1 MASARS
7 SFIGKTNVAKS
18 GNVAHPGKDAPVDG
32 AHEANLVAEPGIE
45 YPSAMTTDVLP
56 LFAAGLVLGVSL
68 AAPPGPV
75 MAIMAT
81 ASAQGR
87 PRESVATA
95 MGGIVGDAVWLLM
108 AVAGF
113 VTVLRANPRII
124 GALGII
130 GGAMLLWMAWQGF
143 RSARRGIADS
153 TIKGSFRVGFATVLS
168 SPYSFAWW
176 VASGPIV
183 ISTLRVPGIV
193 GLFFSLVV
201 YTVTF
206 SYALSWLGARVK
218 HAALVVAYIGVAM
231 LSLFGGYFIQEGIR
245 LLRG

>member
-1 MASARS
+1 MM
-7 SFIGKTNVAKS
+7 N
-18 GNVAHPGKDAPVDG
+18 
-32 AHEANLVAEPGIE
+32 E
-45 YPSAMTTDVLP
+45 MLP
-56 LFAAGLVLGVSL
+56 LFGAGLVLGVSL

-87 PRESVATA
+87 PRESVVTA
-95 MGGIVGDAVWLLM
+95 MGAIVGDAVWLLF

-113 VTVLRANPRII
+113 VTVLRSYPRVI
-124 GALGII
+124 GALGIV
-130 GGAMLLWMAWQGF
+130 GGVMLLWMAWQGF

-153 TIKGSFRVGFATVLS
+153 TLRGSFRLGFATVLS

-193 GLFFSLVV
+193 GLFVSLVA

-218 HAALVVAYIGVAM
+218 HAALVVAYVGVAM
-231 LSLFGGYFIQEGIR
+231 LSIFGVYFVLEGTR

>member
-1 MASARS
+1 MA
-7 SFIGKTNVAKS
+7 
-18 GNVAHPGKDAPVDG
+18 
-32 AHEANLVAEPGIE
+32 
-45 YPSAMTTDVLP
+45 TDPLP
-56 LFAAGLVLGVSL
+56 LFAAGMVLGLSL

-87 PRESVATA
+87 PRESVVTA
-95 MGGIVGDAVWLLM
+95 MGAILGDAVWLVFAL
-108 AVAGF
+108 AGF
-113 VTVLRANPRII
+113 IAVLQSHTRVI
-124 GALGII
+124 GALAIL

-153 TIKGSFRVGFATVLS
+153 TLKGSFRLGFATVLS

-176 VASGPIV
+176 MASGPIV
-183 ISTLRVPGIV
+183 ISTLRAPGIA
-193 GLFFSLVV
+193 GLFVALVV

-206 SYALSWLGARVK
+206 SYALSWIGTRVK
-218 HAALVVAYIGVAM
+218 HVALVVAYVGVAM
-231 LSLFGGYFIQEGIR
+231 LSLFGVYFAREGLR

>member
-1 MASARS
+1 
-7 SFIGKTNVAKS
+7 
-18 GNVAHPGKDAPVDG
+18 
-32 AHEANLVAEPGIE
+32 
-45 YPSAMTTDVLP
+45 MTTEGIP
-56 LFAAGLVLGVSL
+56 LFAAGMVLGLSL

-87 PRESVATA
+87 PRESIVTA
-95 MGGIVGDAVWLLM
+95 MGAIVGDAVWLLF

-113 VTVLRANPRII
+113 ITVLKAHPRII
-124 GALGII
+124 GALGIA
-130 GGAMLLWMAWQGF
+130 GGAMLLWMAWQGY

-153 TIKGSFRVGFATVLS
+153 TLKGSFRLGFATVLS

-176 VASGPIV
+176 MASGPIV
-183 ISTLRVPGIV
+183 ISTLRAPGIA
-193 GLFFSLVV
+193 GLFVSLVA

-218 HAALVVAYIGVAM
+218 HAAVVVAYVGVAM
-231 LSLFGGYFIQEGIR
+231 LSIFGVYFAREGIR

>member
-1 MASARS
+1 
-7 SFIGKTNVAKS
+7 
-18 GNVAHPGKDAPVDG
+18 
-32 AHEANLVAEPGIE
+32 
-45 YPSAMTTDVLP
+45 MTTDTLP
-56 LFAAGLVLGVSL
+56 LFAAGLVLGLSL

-87 PRESVATA
+87 PRESVVTA
-95 MGGIVGDAVWLLM
+95 MGAIVGDAVWLLL

-113 VTVLRANPRII
+113 ITVLRSHPRVI
-124 GALGII
+124 GALGIV

-153 TIKGSFRVGFATVLS
+153 RLRGSFRVGFATVLS

-201 YTVTF
+201 YTIAF

-218 HAALVVAYIGVAM
+218 HAALVVAYVGVAM
-231 LSLFGGYFIQEGIR
+231 LSLFGIYFAQEGFR

>member
-1 MASARS
+1 MPM
-7 SFIGKTNVAKS
+7 T
-18 GNVAHPGKDAPVDG
+18 
-32 AHEANLVAEPGIE
+32 AE
-45 YPSAMTTDVLP
+45 TLP
-56 LFAAGLVLGVSL
+56 LFAAGLVLGLSL

-87 PRESVATA
+87 PRESVVTA
-95 MGGIVGDAVWLLM
+95 MGAIVGDAVWLLF
-108 AVAGF
+108 AIAGF
-113 VTVLRANPRII
+113 VTVLRAHPRVI
-124 GALGII
+124 GGLGIL

-143 RSARRGIADS
+143 QSARRGIADS
-153 TIKGSFRVGFATVLS
+153 TLKGSFRLGFATVLS

-193 GLFFSLVV
+193 GLFLSLVA

-218 HAALVVAYIGVAM
+218 HAALVVAYVGVLV
-231 LSLFGGYFIQEGIR
+231 LSVFGVYFALEGIR

>member
-1 MASARS
+1 MTS
-7 SFIGKTNVAKS
+7 
-18 GNVAHPGKDAPVDG
+18 
-32 AHEANLVAEPGIE
+32 EA
-45 YPSAMTTDVLP
+45 LP
-56 LFAAGLVLGVSL
+56 LFAAGLVLGLSL

-87 PRESVATA
+87 PRESIVTA
-95 MGGIVGDAVWLLM
+95 MGAIVGDAIWLLL
-108 AVAGF
+108 VFAGF
-113 VTVLRANPRII
+113 LTVLRSYPRVI
-124 GALGII
+124 GALGIL

-153 TIKGSFRVGFATVLS
+153 PLKGSFRVGLSTVLA

-176 VASGPIV
+176 MASGPIV
-183 ISTLRVPGIV
+183 ISTLKVPGVV
-193 GLFFSLVV
+193 GLFLSLVA

-218 HAALVVAYIGVAM
+218 HAALAVAYIGVVM
-231 LSLFGGYFIQEGIR
+231 LALFGVTFAREGIR

>member
-1 MASARS
+1 
-7 SFIGKTNVAKS
+7 
-18 GNVAHPGKDAPVDG
+18 
-32 AHEANLVAEPGIE
+32 
-45 YPSAMTTDVLP
+45 MTTDALP
-56 LFAAGLVLGVSL
+56 LFAAGLVLGLSL

-87 PRESVATA
+87 PRESVVTA
-95 MGGIVGDAVWLLM
+95 MGAIVGDAVWLLL

-113 VTVLRANPRII
+113 VTVLRSHPRVI
-124 GALGII
+124 GALGIV

-153 TIKGSFRVGFATVLS
+153 KLRGSFRVGFATVLS

-201 YTVTF
+201 YTTAF

-218 HAALVVAYIGVAM
+218 HAALVVAYVGVAM
-231 LSLFGGYFIQEGIR
+231 LSLFGVYFVLEGLR